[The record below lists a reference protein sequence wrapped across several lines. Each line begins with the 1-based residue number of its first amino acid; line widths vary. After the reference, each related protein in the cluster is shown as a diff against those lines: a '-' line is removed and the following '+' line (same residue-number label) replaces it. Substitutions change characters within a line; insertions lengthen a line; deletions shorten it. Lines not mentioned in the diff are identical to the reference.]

1 MAGITVFAFLNS
13 LLNLEMT
20 GMNINNILQ
29 DVLRQAKEIGIP
41 VSDKIDPTV
50 ILNTRAKKRYGR
62 CILQNGT
69 YTIEIS
75 AYLVDAGLRTIHEV
89 VVHEV
94 LHTCPGCMNHGP
106 LWKQYASMMT
116 KRYGYTV
123 ERTAKTPLITEKP
136 AEARYI
142 LQCSNCG
149 IQIRRMKKSSVVE
162 HPERYRCTCGGRLI
176 RLR

>member
-1 MAGITVFAFLNS
+1 
-13 LLNLEMT
+13 
-20 GMNINNILQ
+20 MNVNIILQ

-89 VVHEV
+89 IVHEV

-123 ERTAKTPLITEKP
+123 ERTAKTPLIGRP
-136 AEARYI
+136 ASSGLG
-142 LQCSNCG
+142 LQLSAQFAGMMNG
-149 IQIRRMKKSSVVE
+149 TIGSVRHQSGMTFYVQMLPSE
-162 HPERYRCTCGGRLI
+162 QLA
-176 RLR
+176 LL